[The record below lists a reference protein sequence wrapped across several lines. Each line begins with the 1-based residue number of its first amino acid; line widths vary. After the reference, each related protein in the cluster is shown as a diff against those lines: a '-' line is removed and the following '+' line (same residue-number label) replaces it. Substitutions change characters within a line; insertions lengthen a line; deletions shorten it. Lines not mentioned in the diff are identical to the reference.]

1 MRVNNGGMSAI
12 RSVEVTD
19 RPLDLDA
26 MHRLVSDDRVGA
38 IVSFSGN
45 VRNHD
50 HGRAVASLHYEGHP
64 SAADVLR
71 EVAADIASRF
81 DVITLAVAHRI
92 GPLVIGDAA
101 LVAAVGTAH
110 RGEAYRACEALVDL
124 TKERLPVWKHQIF
137 DDGTDEWV
145 NCA

>member
-1 MRVNNGGMSAI
+1 MSTI
-12 RSVEVTD
+12 RSVEVTE

-50 HGRAVASLHYEGHP
+50 HGKAVTSLHYEGHP
-64 SAADVLR
+64 SAETILR
-71 EVAADIASRF
+71 EVAEDIAARF
-81 DVITLAVAHRI
+81 EVVTLAVAHRV
-92 GPLVIGDAA
+92 GPLEIGDAA

-110 RGEAYRACEALVDL
+110 RGEAFRACEALVDL
-124 TKERLPVWKHQIF
+124 TKERLPVWKHQVF
-137 DDGTDEWV
+137 EDGTDEWV

>member
-1 MRVNNGGMSAI
+1 MSAI
-12 RSVEVTD
+12 RAVEVTD

-50 HGRAVASLHYEGHP
+50 HGRAVASLRYEGHP

-71 EVAADIASRF
+71 EVAEDIASRF
-81 DVITLAVAHRI
+81 EVITLAVAHRI
-92 GPLVIGDAA
+92 GPLAIGDAA

-110 RGEAYRACEALVDL
+110 RSEAYRACEALVDL

>member
-1 MRVNNGGMSAI
+1 MSTI
-12 RSVEVTD
+12 RSVEVTE

-50 HGRAVASLHYEGHP
+50 HGKAVTSLHYEGHP

-71 EVAADIASRF
+71 EVAEDIAARF
-81 DVITLAVAHRI
+81 EVLTLAVAHRV
-92 GPLVIGDAA
+92 GPLAIGDAA
-101 LVAAVGTAH
+101 LIAAVGTAH
-110 RGEAYRACEALVDL
+110 RGEAFRACEALVDL
-124 TKERLPVWKHQIF
+124 TKERLPVWKHQVF
-137 DDGTDEWV
+137 EDGTDEWV

>member
-1 MRVNNGGMSAI
+1 MSTI
-12 RSVEVTD
+12 RSVEVTE

-50 HGRAVASLHYEGHP
+50 HGRAVTSLHYEGHP
-64 SAADVLR
+64 SAETILR
-71 EVAADIASRF
+71 EVAEDIAARF
-81 DVITLAVAHRI
+81 EVVTLAVAHRV
-92 GPLVIGDAA
+92 GPLEIGDAA

-110 RGEAYRACEALVDL
+110 RGEAFRACEALVDL
-124 TKERLPVWKHQIF
+124 TKERLPVWKHQVF
-137 DDGTDEWV
+137 EDGTDEWV

>member
-1 MRVNNGGMSAI
+1 MRVNNGRMSAI
-12 RSVEVTD
+12 QSVEVTD

-50 HGRAVASLHYEGHP
+50 HGRAVASLRYEGHP

-71 EVAADIASRF
+71 EVADDIASRF
-81 DVITLAVAHRI
+81 EIITLAVAHRI
-92 GPLVIGDAA
+92 GPLAIGDAA

>member
-1 MRVNNGGMSAI
+1 MSAI
-12 RSVEVTD
+12 RSVDVTE

-50 HGRAVASLHYEGHP
+50 HGRAVTSLHYEGHP

-71 EVAADIASRF
+71 EVAEDIAARF
-81 DVITLAVAHRI
+81 EVLTLAVAHRV
-92 GPLVIGDAA
+92 GPLEIGDAA

-110 RGEAYRACEALVDL
+110 RGEAFRACEALVDL
-124 TKERLPVWKHQIF
+124 TKERLPVWKHQVF
-137 DDGTDEWV
+137 EDGTDEWV

>member
-1 MRVNNGGMSAI
+1 MSTI
-12 RSVEVTD
+12 RSVEVTE

-50 HGRAVASLHYEGHP
+50 HGRAVTSLHYEGHP
-64 SAADVLR
+64 SAETILR
-71 EVAADIASRF
+71 EVAQDIAARF
-81 DVITLAVAHRI
+81 EVVTLAVAHRV
-92 GPLVIGDAA
+92 GPLEIGDAA

-110 RGEAYRACEALVDL
+110 RGEAFRACEALVDL
-124 TKERLPVWKHQIF
+124 TKERLPVWKHQVF
-137 DDGTDEWV
+137 EDGTDEWV

>member
-1 MRVNNGGMSAI
+1 MSTI
-12 RSVEVTD
+12 RSVEVTE

-50 HGRAVASLHYEGHP
+50 HGRAVTSLHYEGHP
-64 SAADVLR
+64 SAETILR
-71 EVAADIASRF
+71 EVAQDIAARF
-81 DVITLAVAHRI
+81 EVVTLAVAHRV
-92 GPLVIGDAA
+92 GPLEIGDAA
-101 LVAAVGTAH
+101 LVAAIGTAH
-110 RGEAYRACEALVDL
+110 RGEAFRACEALVDL
-124 TKERLPVWKHQIF
+124 TKERLPVWKHQVF
-137 DDGTDEWV
+137 EDGTDEWV

>member
-1 MRVNNGGMSAI
+1 MSTI
-12 RSVEVTD
+12 RSVEVTE

-50 HGRAVASLHYEGHP
+50 HGKAVTSLHYEGHP
-64 SAADVLR
+64 SAETILR
-71 EVAADIASRF
+71 EVAQDIAARF
-81 DVITLAVAHRI
+81 EVVTLAVAHRV
-92 GPLVIGDAA
+92 GPLEIGDAA
-101 LVAAVGTAH
+101 LVAAIGTAH
-110 RGEAYRACEALVDL
+110 RGEAFRACEALVDL
-124 TKERLPVWKHQIF
+124 TKERLPVWKHQVF
-137 DDGTDEWV
+137 EDGTDEWV

>member
-1 MRVNNGGMSAI
+1 MRVNNGRMSAI

-50 HGRAVASLHYEGHP
+50 HGRAVASLRYEGHP

-71 EVAADIASRF
+71 EVAEDIASRF

-92 GPLVIGDAA
+92 GPLAIGDAA

>member
-1 MRVNNGGMSAI
+1 MRVNNGRMSAI

-50 HGRAVASLHYEGHP
+50 HGRAVASLRYEGHP

-71 EVAADIASRF
+71 EVADDIASRF
-81 DVITLAVAHRI
+81 EIITLAVAHRI
-92 GPLVIGDAA
+92 GPLAIGDAA

>member
-1 MRVNNGGMSAI
+1 MSTI
-12 RSVEVTD
+12 RSVEVTE

-50 HGRAVASLHYEGHP
+50 HGKAVTSLHYEGHP
-64 SAADVLR
+64 SAETILR
-71 EVAADIASRF
+71 EVAEDIAARF
-81 DVITLAVAHRI
+81 EVVTLAVAHRV
-92 GPLVIGDAA
+92 GPLEIGDAA

>member
-1 MRVNNGGMSAI
+1 MRVNNGRMSAI
-12 RSVEVTD
+12 QSVEVTD

-50 HGRAVASLHYEGHP
+50 HGRAVASLRYEGHP

-71 EVAADIASRF
+71 EVADDIASRF
-81 DVITLAVAHRI
+81 EIITLAVAHRI
-92 GPLVIGDAA
+92 GPLAIGDAA
-101 LVAAVGTAH
+101 LVAAVGTEH

>member
-1 MRVNNGGMSAI
+1 MSAI
-12 RSVEVTD
+12 RSVEVTE

-50 HGRAVASLHYEGHP
+50 HGRAVTSLHYEGHP
-64 SAADVLR
+64 SAAAVLR
-71 EVAADIASRF
+71 EVAEDITARF
-81 DVITLAVAHRI
+81 EVLTLAVAHRV
-92 GPLVIGDAA
+92 GPLAIGDAA

-110 RGEAYRACEALVDL
+110 RGEAFRACEALVDL
-124 TKERLPVWKHQIF
+124 TKERLPVWKHQVF
-137 DDGTDEWV
+137 EDGTDEWV

>member
-1 MRVNNGGMSAI
+1 MVNNGRMSTI
-12 RSVEVTD
+12 RSAEVTE

-26 MHRLVSDDRVGA
+26 MQRLVSDARVGA

-50 HGRAVASLHYEGHP
+50 HGRAVTSLHYEGHP
-64 SAADVLR
+64 SAETILR
-71 EVAADIASRF
+71 EVAEDIAARF
-81 DVITLAVAHRI
+81 EVLTLADAHRV
-92 GPLVIGDAA
+92 GPLAIGDAA

-110 RGEAYRACEALVDL
+110 RGEAFRACEALVDL
-124 TKERLPVWKHQIF
+124 TQERLPVWKHQVF
-137 DDGTDEWV
+137 EDGTDEWV

>member
-1 MRVNNGGMSAI
+1 MVNNGRMSTI
-12 RSVEVTD
+12 RSAEVTE

-26 MHRLVSDDRVGA
+26 MQQLVSDARVGA

-50 HGRAVASLHYEGHP
+50 HGRAVTSLHYEGHP
-64 SAADVLR
+64 SAENILR
-71 EVAADIASRF
+71 EVAEDIAARF
-81 DVITLAVAHRI
+81 EVLTLAVAHRV
-92 GPLVIGDAA
+92 GPLEIGDAA

-110 RGEAYRACEALVDL
+110 RGEAFRACEALVDL
-124 TKERLPVWKHQIF
+124 TKERLPVWKHQVF
-137 DDGTDEWV
+137 EDGTDEWV

>member
-1 MRVNNGGMSAI
+1 MSAI
-12 RSVEVTD
+12 RSVDVTE

-26 MHRLVSDDRVGA
+26 MHRIVSDDRVGA

-50 HGRAVASLHYEGHP
+50 HGRAVTSLRYEGHP

-71 EVAADIASRF
+71 EVAEDIAARF
-81 DVITLAVAHRI
+81 EVLTLAVAHRV
-92 GPLVIGDAA
+92 GPLEIGDAA
-101 LVAAVGTAH
+101 LVAAIGTAH
-110 RGEAYRACEALVDL
+110 RGEAFRACEALVDL
-124 TKERLPVWKHQIF
+124 TKERLPVWKHQVF
-137 DDGTDEWV
+137 EDGTDEWV